1 MKLLKTAKCEIIKD
15 YMKIYLI
22 VDVILLLEGSEEL
35 FDPMFEKYKL
45 EPRWF
50 TTTPF
55 LVMAATLLKC

>member
-1 MKLLKTAKCEIIKD
+1 
-15 YMKIYLI
+15 MKIYLI